1 MTGAETADPSRP
13 PRSIRF
19 GVLLPHWGK
28 AATRARIVDQSR
40 RIEALGFDSLW
51 VRDHLVWRP
60 HGMEGSDTT
69 FVEPL
74 LSLAAISSVTERITL
89 GTAVLIPIRWPL
101 KLAQNLASLSFLAG
115 PRVIAGV
122 GLGFSPS
129 EFGAAGLDY
138 ERRVEITREMVEICR
153 RVWSE
158 DGVSFHGDVFHLE
171 DITLK
176 PRPVEMIP
184 FWYGG
189 GTRASV
195 RRAIEYC
202 DGWIP
207 GRLPLDTLD
216 DRLALLRGLTA
227 ETKRTLTIGTIPV
240 MKIARTR
247 EEARAG
253 VNVQALGVSSEG
265 AKRWVLPKSGG
276 FETIEDLEGLL
287 ICGSPEECVEQ
298 IQRFVDR
305 GVDELVLDFRLQFDR
320 FEETL
325 DLVAERVLPA
335 FEVRAPAE
343 AARKG

>member
-1 MTGAETADPSRP
+1 MTVGRTEPA
-13 PRSIRF
+13 RSIRF

-28 AATRARIVDQSR
+28 EATRARIVDQAR
-40 RIEALGFDSLW
+40 RIETLGFDSVW

-60 HGMEGSDTT
+60 HGMEGTDNT
-69 FVEPL
+69 FIEPL

-122 GLGFSPS
+122 GLGFSAS
-129 EFGAAGLDY
+129 EFSAAGLDY
-138 ERRVEITREMVEICR
+138 ERRTEITRETVEICR
-153 RVWSE
+153 KVWSE
-158 DGVSFHGDVFHLE
+158 NEVTFHGEVFHLE
-171 DITLK
+171 NITLK
-176 PRPVEMIP
+176 PRPVELIP

-195 RRAIEYC
+195 RRAVAYC

-216 DRLALLRGLTA
+216 DRLALLRQLSA
-227 ETKRTLTIGTIPV
+227 EANRRLTISTIPV

-265 AKRWVLPKSGG
+265 AKQWVLPKSGR

-287 ICGSPEECVEQ
+287 ICGSPDECVEQ
-298 IQRFVDR
+298 IQRLVDR
-305 GVDELVLDFRLQFDR
+305 GVEELVLDFRLQFDR

-335 FEVRAPAE
+335 FELRE
-343 AARKG
+343 ERKG

>member
-1 MTGAETADPSRP
+1 MVPAQADRP
-13 PRSIRF
+13 RRSIRF

-40 RIEALGFDSLW
+40 RIEQLGFDSVW
-51 VRDHLVWRP
+51 VRDHLVWHP

-101 KLAQNLASLSFLAG
+101 KLAQNLATLSFLAG
-115 PRVIAGV
+115 PRVVAGV
-122 GLGFSPS
+122 GLGFSAS
-129 EFGAAGLDY
+129 EFAAAGLRY
-138 ERRVEITREMVEICR
+138 EQRIAITRETVQICR
-153 RVWSE
+153 QAWTQEVI
-158 DGVSFHGDVFHLE
+158 SFRGEAFQVDDV
-171 DITLK
+171 TLR
-176 PRPVEMIP
+176 PRPAESIP

-216 DRLALLRGLTA
+216 DRLALLRRLSGESGRSL
-227 ETKRTLTIGTIPV
+227 KIGNIPV
-240 MKIARTR
+240 MKIGRTR

-253 VNVQALGVSSEG
+253 VNVHALGVSSEG
-265 AKRWVLPKSGG
+265 AKNWLPPKSGS
-276 FETIEDLEGLL
+276 FETIEDLAGLL
-287 ICGSPEECVEQ
+287 ICGTPEECIEQ
-298 IQRFVDR
+298 IQQFVER
-305 GVDELVLDFRLQFDR
+305 GVDELVLDLRLQFDR

-325 DLVAERVLPA
+325 QFVAERVLPA
-335 FEVRAPAE
+335 FEVR
-343 AARKG
+343 G